1 MSSASGDIRSRT
13 IVLIPAR
20 LRATRLPDKP
30 LLSIGGVPMIVQV
43 LRRAREAEIGRV
55 VVASGDGAIAEAV
68 AADGGEAVMTP
79 SALPSG
85 TDRIRAALD
94 AIDPEGRYDRIVN
107 LQGDL
112 PLIEPSALNVVL
124 DPLDTPGTDMG
135 TLTALSDDPADA
147 ANPNVVKAIVAWRGD
162 AGKALYFTRATPH
175 GGGPIDHH
183 IGVYAF
189 TRAALER
196 FASLPPSPLE
206 RKERLEQLRAL
217 ENGMTIG
224 VKRVAAVPLGI
235 DTAEDLALARR
246 MMEQG

>member
-30 LLSIGGVPMIVQV
+30 LLPIAGVPMVVHV
-43 LRRAREAEIGRV
+43 LRRAREAGIGRV
-55 VVASGDGAIAEAV
+55 VVASGDAEITEAV
-68 AADGGEAVMTP
+68 RADGGEAVPTP
-79 SALPSG
+79 PDLPSG

-94 AIDPEGRYDRIVN
+94 AIDPRRRYGRIVN

-112 PLIEPSALNVVL
+112 PLIEPSALSAVL
-124 DPLDTPGTDMG
+124 DALDAPGTDMG
-135 TLTALSDDPADA
+135 TLTASSDDPAEA
-147 ANPNVVKAIVAWRGD
+147 SNPNVVKAIVAWRGD
-162 AGKALYFTRATPH
+162 TGRALYFTRATPH

-206 RKERLEQLRAL
+206 QKERLEQLRAL

-235 DTAEDLALARR
+235 DTGEDLAVARR
-246 MMEQG
+246 IMERG

>member
-30 LLSIGGVPMIVQV
+30 LLSIVGAPMIVHV
-43 LRRAREAEIGRV
+43 LRRAREADIGRV
-55 VVASGDGAIAEAV
+55 VVASGDAAIAEAV
-68 AADGGEAVMTP
+68 RADGGEAVMTSP
-79 SALPSG
+79 ALPSG

-94 AIDPEGRYDRIVN
+94 AIDPERRYERVVN

-112 PLIEPSALNVVL
+112 PLIESSALNAVL
-124 DPLDTPGTDMG
+124 DPLDAPGTDIG
-135 TLTALSDDPADA
+135 TLTALSDDPAESS
-147 ANPNVVKAIVAWRGD
+147 NPNVVKAIVAWRGET
-162 AGKALYFTRATPH
+162 GRALYFTRAAPY

-196 FASLPPSPLE
+196 FADLQPSPLE
-206 RKERLEQLRAL
+206 QKERLEQLRAL

-235 DTAEDLALARR
+235 DTAEDLAAARR
-246 MMEQG
+246 IMQRG